1 MGRLNDPD
9 QLGRLLQAGE
19 ESRRPLGVGFDD
31 QGSSPPRRTEDPAT
45 PDPAAAAA
53 ETAAAASGRAGA
65 GRVSASSG
73 QAGGDFSALSPLES
87 RLRSFVH
94 WRAEFQTA
102 HPDLPAVPL
111 LADGNALDGYLSAA
125 LSHPS
130 RRGGAPLPRT
140 VHRLWRRHIALTIQ
154 RPPTTLPPG
163 ARTRQDQGVSVA
175 VTFQAL
181 HTVARTPPDRLA
193 EVVATLADLQLFD
206 REVEQSQFV
215 PFMLPAPAAEGY
227 DALLSQLVGGGVLRH
242 GWQLQLTIWLYT
254 LPLGA
259 ARSAPPSGLA
269 QLDALANVHT

>member
-19 ESRRPLGVGFDD
+19 GAHRPLGVGFDER
-31 QGSSPPRRTEDPAT
+31 GSSPPPGSDQQAPPT
-45 PDPAAAAA
+45 PVSGAD
-53 ETAAAASGRAGA
+53 ASGGGA
-65 GRVSASSG
+65 PDRPGEGGVSETSG
-73 QAGGDFSALSPLES
+73 QVGGGTSTLSPLES

-125 LSHPS
+125 LSYPS

-140 VHRLWRRHIALTIQ
+140 VHRLWRRHITLTTQ
-154 RPPTTLPPG
+154 RPPSTLPPG

-181 HTVARTPPDRLA
+181 HTVARTPPGRLG
-193 EVVATLADLQLFD
+193 EVVAKLADLQLFD
-206 REVEQSQFV
+206 REVEPSQFV
-215 PFMLPAPAAEGY
+215 PFILPAPATDGY
-227 DALLSQLVGGGVLRH
+227 DALLSQLVADGVVRH

-259 ARSAPPSGLA
+259 ARPGPSSGLA
-269 QLDALANVHT
+269 QLDALANAAT